1 MELRTHISADIDLS
15 DTIKMLND
23 RDRIE
28 WMTALLETI
37 SEEGTI
43 GVIRD
48 LVGQTKWDDQ
58 SPNDKAHRQ
67 PPDQTHER
75 HAA

>member
-1 MELRTHISADIDLS
+1 MALKTYVSAEINLGE
-15 DTIKMLND
+15 TIQMLND

-43 GVIRD
+43 DVARD
-48 LVGQTKWDDQ
+48 LVNNSQW
-58 SPNDKAHRQ
+58 ND
-67 PPDQTHER
+67 ES
-75 HAA
+75 